1 MTTTLPPTALL
12 LFIPPNG
19 LEWTKVRWGGREG
32 MKEGR
37 AGCGDE
43 AVEEGR
49 EGGLIFY
56 LKVIRTQGHCP
67 PCALS

>member
-1 MTTTLPPTALL
+1 
-12 LFIPPNG
+12 
-19 LEWTKVRWGGREG
+19 